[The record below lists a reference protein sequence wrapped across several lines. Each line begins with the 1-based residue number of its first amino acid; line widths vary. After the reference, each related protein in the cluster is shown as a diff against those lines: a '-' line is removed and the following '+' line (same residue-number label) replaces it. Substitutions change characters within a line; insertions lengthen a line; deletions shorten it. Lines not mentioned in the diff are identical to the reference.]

1 MRNKPSACGN
11 HFAPMRKLEITEP
24 ACKRNALLF
33 AEEIELPRIG
43 RLLRDRPTYFR
54 LAILDER
61 RKGTAVTLTSDLCRG
76 REDIAEL
83 KRLRD
88 CSEAIYRASQ
98 EAINVYKLRI
108 RMLDAQIARVWNSGN
123 VTQGGYL

>member
-1 MRNKPSACGN
+1 MQELYEQLDELTDRLMEELEVCKTSGCQYAENEAEY
-11 HFAPMRKLEITEP
+11 RK
-24 ACKRNALLF
+24 AL
-33 AEEIELPRIG
+33 
-43 RLLRDRPTYFR
+43 R

-61 RKGTAVTLTSDLCRG
+61 QKGTPVTITSDLCRG

-88 CSEAIYRASQ
+88 CSEAIYKASQ

-108 RMLDAQIARVWNSGN
+108 RMIDAQITRVWNSGS
-123 VTQGGYL
+123 VLQGGYL

>member
-1 MRNKPSACGN
+1 MQELYEQLDELTDQLMAELEVCKTSGCQYAGN
-11 HFAPMRKLEITEP
+11 EAEYRK
-24 ACKRNALLF
+24 AL
-33 AEEIELPRIG
+33 
-43 RLLRDRPTYFR
+43 R

-61 RKGTAVTLTSDLCRG
+61 RKGTPVTITSDLCRG

-83 KRLRD
+83 KKLRD
-88 CSEAIYRASQ
+88 CSEAIYKASQ

-108 RMLDAQIARVWNSGN
+108 RMVDAQITRIWNSGN

>member
-1 MRNKPSACGN
+1 MQELYEQLDELTDQLMAELEVCKTSGCQSAEN
-11 HFAPMRKLEITEP
+11 EAEYRK
-24 ACKRNALLF
+24 AL
-33 AEEIELPRIG
+33 
-43 RLLRDRPTYFR
+43 R

-61 RKGTAVTLTSDLCRG
+61 EKGTPATITSDLCRG
-76 REDIAEL
+76 RPDIAEL

-88 CSEAIYRASQ
+88 CSEAIYKASQ

-108 RMLDAQIARVWNSGN
+108 RMVDAQITRVWNSGN

>member
-1 MRNKPSACGN
+1 MQELYEQLDELTDRLMEELEVCKTSGCQYAENEAEY
-11 HFAPMRKLEITEP
+11 RK
-24 ACKRNALLF
+24 AL
-33 AEEIELPRIG
+33 
-43 RLLRDRPTYFR
+43 R

-61 RKGTAVTLTSDLCRG
+61 QKGTPVTITSDLCRG

-88 CSEAIYRASQ
+88 CSEAIYKASQ

-108 RMLDAQIARVWNSGN
+108 RMIDAQITRVWSSGS
-123 VTQGGYL
+123 VLQGGYL

>member
-1 MRNKPSACGN
+1 MQELYEQLDELTDQLMAELEGCKTSGCQYAENEAEY
-11 HFAPMRKLEITEP
+11 RK
-24 ACKRNALLF
+24 AL
-33 AEEIELPRIG
+33 
-43 RLLRDRPTYFR
+43 R

-61 RKGTAVTLTSDLCRG
+61 RKGTPVTITSDLCRG

-83 KRLRD
+83 KKLRD
-88 CSEAIYRASQ
+88 CSEAIYKASQ

-108 RMLDAQIARVWNSGN
+108 RMVDAQITRIWNSGN

>member
-1 MRNKPSACGN
+1 MQELYEQLDELTDQLMAELEVCKISGCQYAENEAEY
-11 HFAPMRKLEITEP
+11 RK
-24 ACKRNALLF
+24 AL
-33 AEEIELPRIG
+33 
-43 RLLRDRPTYFR
+43 R

-61 RKGTAVTLTSDLCRG
+61 RKGTPVTITSDLCRG

-83 KRLRD
+83 KKLRD
-88 CSEAIYRASQ
+88 CSEAIYKASQ

-108 RMLDAQIARVWNSGN
+108 RMVDAQITRIWNSGN